1 MAAAAAPMAIGAA
14 AGAMFNRDNP
24 LKGAMMGG
32 LGGAALGPAMGALGG
47 TASGVA
53 TGAPAALA
61 SGNVSIPF
69 SGAAGQVAAT
79 NAALLPSVSAGES
92 AMGVGTK
99 GLLSGF
105 SDPMVKAGM
114 KLAMPQQ
121 QQQPLLS
128 PPPMQPNPARQGS
141 MASLGMG
148 QPMIRGGRY

>member
-47 TASGVA
+47 A
-53 TGAPAALA
+53 
-61 SGNVSIPF
+61 
-69 SGAAGQVAAT
+69 GAAGSQAAQL
-79 NAALLPSVSAGES
+79 ASQEAGLGTLGG
-92 AMGVGTK
+92 MGWNGATTGLQGAINGGTG
-99 GLLSGF
+99 GLLNSM
-105 SDPMVKAGM
+105 SNPMVKAGM